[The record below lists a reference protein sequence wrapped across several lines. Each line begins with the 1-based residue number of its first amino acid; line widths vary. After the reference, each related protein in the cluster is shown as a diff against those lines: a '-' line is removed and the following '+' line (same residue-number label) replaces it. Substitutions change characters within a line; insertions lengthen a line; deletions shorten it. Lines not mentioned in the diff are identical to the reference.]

1 MSDKTL
7 PLDRAVDSYFD
18 GKPITY
24 RDCILKQCGPVA
36 LLYAERIQELAL
48 AAKDEEVMDMALCES
63 ASCVLRIGQLYRFRP
78 VGDCK
83 TCAEMKARHDEAYGS
98 QGEKA

>member
-1 MSDKTL
+1 
-7 PLDRAVDSYFD
+7 
-18 GKPITY
+18 
-24 RDCILKQCGPVA
+24 
-36 LLYAERIQELAL
+36 
-48 AAKDEEVMDMALCES
+48 MALCES